1 MTSPADGVSRS
12 GGGAPLLALL
22 RLASPGLPI
31 GAFAYSQTLEA
42 AVEAELVRDES
53 SLVTWTEGILRHGL
67 ARLDLPA
74 VFNAHELCGRDA
86 PHTELVALAAR
97 VLAMRG
103 AAELE
108 AEDRRLGQ
116 ALARVL
122 EGWGAP
128 NATAWVTA
136 PQASY
141 PVLFALGGWHGGAT
155 RFETALA
162 FGFAWAEAQVAAALR
177 LLPLGQTAG
186 QRVLSSLVAALPDV
200 VMAARELADVPDAWS
215 PSAAS
220 PAHLSARHE
229 TQYCRLFRS

>member
-1 MTSPADGVSRS
+1 MASPAEVAPRREAFG
-12 GGGAPLLALL
+12 PLLTLL

-42 AVEAELVRDES
+42 AVEAELVADEP
-53 SLVTWTEGILRHGL
+53 SLVAWTSGLLGHGL
-67 ARLDLPA
+67 AHLDLPA
-74 VFNAHELCGRDA
+74 VFKAHDLFTREAPSAELNR
-86 PHTELVALAAR
+86 LASR

-122 EGWGAP
+122 EGWGAAK
-128 NATAWVTA
+128 ATSWVAA

-141 PVLFALGGWHGGAT
+141 PIVFALGGWHGGAT
-155 RFETALA
+155 AFETALA

-186 QRVLSSLVAALPDV
+186 QRVLSALVAALPD
-200 VMAARELADVPDAWS
+200 AATSARERADAPETWS
-215 PSAAS
+215 PSAAA
-220 PAHLSARHE
+220 PAYLSARHE
-229 TQYCRLFRS
+229 TQYSRLFRS